1 MRKSYVFLFPSTL
14 LNVVSSFFGNHAAVV
29 FVFLVTGIVITCM
42 AALAFYCC
50 CRRRG
55 QTQSRQRR
63 LEDIS
68 LPLPQN
74 PMRKDVKSHGGSSDQ
89 IAPLQSFINVPLNRS
104 GDSLPTAHSD
114 VDTPLPPPVMQ
125 RERRK
130 SSYRVPVRY
139 SGLGAHGNSRG
150 TDWKYTSPFPD
161 YRPDYRP
168 RQVAQKHPPPNV
180 PPPLPTRSPLR
191 LLADKSSLN
200 TPQDPK
206 RLSRT
211 SSPSLYPPSESIS
224 TSEGA
229 IASENISSMDQGIKK
244 AGNSN
249 QFPGLGSV
257 GSDSAYSSWRV
268 RHPPPV
274 VSPASVTGPAQMSLL
289 AEVCRMS
296 NCPGTGCGI
305 GRHTRLVDGR
315 RLGA

>member
-1 MRKSYVFLFPSTL
+1 
-14 LNVVSSFFGNHAAVV
+14 
-29 FVFLVTGIVITCM
+29 M
-42 AALAFYCC
+42 AALALFC
-50 CRRRG
+50 CRRQRG
-55 QTQSRQRR
+55 QTQPRRRR

-74 PMRKDVKSHGGSSDQ
+74 PMREDVKSHGGSSDQ

-139 SGLGAHGNSRG
+139 SGLGAHQGNSRA
-150 TDWKYTSPFPD
+150 TDWKYTGPFSD
-161 YRPDYRP
+161 YLPK
-168 RQVAQKHPPPNV
+168 QVAQTRPSPNI

-191 LLADKSSLN
+191 LLADKNGSN
-200 TPQDPK
+200 TPQEDSK

-229 IASENISSMDQGIKK
+229 VASENISGMDQGIKK
-244 AGNSN
+244 AGNLN
-249 QFPGLGSV
+249 QFPSLRSV
-257 GSDSAYSSWRV
+257 GSESAYPSWRA
-268 RHPPPV
+268 RHSPV
-274 VSPASVTGPAQMSLL
+274 VSPASVTGPAQASLL

-296 NCPGTGCGI
+296 NCPGTACVGG
-305 GRHTRLVDGR
+305 HTRLVDGR
-315 RLGA
+315 RLGM